1 MFILHYRRLGP
12 TRETEMAL
20 LWRARAKHQAFDWA
34 KTFQYLIK
42 NVFILSYGGNSFP
55 AKVFQESQSGS
66 VLGRVRWNS
75 AVQQWK
81 LVFVRQIRS
90 HGRVRN
96 LMETKNIRD
105 LRYEIV
111 IMSVQKKL
119 SDSIGRSKAFNSQSV
134 PQDISLGVEREM
146 DANLQK
152 VLFFLSSNRVLLFVT
167 TCREARK
174 FRIYIL
180 RYTQWKATL

>member
-1 MFILHYRRLGP
+1 
-12 TRETEMAL
+12 
-20 LWRARAKHQAFDWA
+20 
-34 KTFQYLIK
+34 
-42 NVFILSYGGNSFP
+42 
-55 AKVFQESQSGS
+55 
-66 VLGRVRWNS
+66 
-75 AVQQWK
+75 
-81 LVFVRQIRS
+81 
-90 HGRVRN
+90 
-96 LMETKNIRD
+96 
-105 LRYEIV
+105 
-111 IMSVQKKL
+111 MSVQKKL

-180 RYTQWKATL
+180 RYTQ